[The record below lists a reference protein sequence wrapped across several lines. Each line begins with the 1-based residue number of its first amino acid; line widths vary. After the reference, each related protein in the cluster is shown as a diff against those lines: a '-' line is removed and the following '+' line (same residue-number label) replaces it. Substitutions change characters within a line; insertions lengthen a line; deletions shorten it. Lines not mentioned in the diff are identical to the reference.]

1 MPVEL
6 KNEKT
11 DYLNSI
17 IKNNASKRRTLK
29 EELKTLRTQ
38 AANCAMDRTYNKKHY
53 YIKGILE
60 SIRNSISHGNF
71 SITPNGDIEDTIITF
86 KDYDKDELAFELN
99 ITIRQIKEMMSTV
112 RIVQNDNKKRMIK

>member
-1 MPVEL
+1 
-6 KNEKT
+6 
-11 DYLNSI
+11 
-17 IKNNASKRRTLK
+17 
-29 EELKTLRTQ
+29 
-38 AANCAMDRTYNKKHY
+38 MDNKKHY

-86 KDYDKDELAFELN
+86 KDYDKDELVFELN

-112 RIVQNDNKKRMIK
+112 RIVHNDNKKRMIK